1 LFEDFKNRLERD
13 VDGDGAFEV
22 ITQTFQNMLI
32 GNFASND
39 FYMAQW

>member
-1 LFEDFKNRLERD
+1 MSIMKKYLPIYTYGAAIILSGLFLF
-13 VDGDGAFEV
+13 
-22 ITQTFQNMLI
+22 MLI